1 MFRPGH
7 RCQCWFC
14 LFCQVKTA
22 RHRLWMDRLVRVHWR
37 VVFWSGL
44 TTSVR
49 RTLRE
54 RIEQF
59 SSALAFMLVLCGG
72 GLKAVSIPSCAI
84 FAAGMRGSM
93 PDIGA
98 GARVG
103 ARMLVL
109 EQLTLIWRHLE
120 LEPVTEV
127 FCTVCRN

>member
-1 MFRPGH
+1 M
-7 RCQCWFC
+7 
-14 LFCQVKTA
+14 
-22 RHRLWMDRLVRVHWR
+22 
-37 VVFWSGL
+37 
-44 TTSVR
+44 TSVR
-49 RTLRE
+49 GTLRE

-72 GLKAVSIPSCAI
+72 GLKAVSILSCAI

-127 FCTVCRN
+127 FCTLCRN